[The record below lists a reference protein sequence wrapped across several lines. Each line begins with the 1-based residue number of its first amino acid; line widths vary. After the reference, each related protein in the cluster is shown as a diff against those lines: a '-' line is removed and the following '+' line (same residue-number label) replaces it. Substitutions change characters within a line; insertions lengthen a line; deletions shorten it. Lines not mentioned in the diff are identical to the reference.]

1 MNFSSTLL
9 NWYNKNKRELPWRK
23 TKNPYK
29 IWLSEII
36 LQQTRVNQG
45 LKYYKNFIRKF
56 PNILSLAKATED
68 EVLKTWEGLGYY
80 SRARNLHKTA
90 KIIVKDYNSIFPIT
104 YENLLRLPGVGPYT
118 AAAISS
124 ICFNKKEAVVDG
136 NVFRVLSRFFNI
148 KTPINSTKGKK
159 QFALK
164 AKEILPTSNY
174 GDYNQS
180 IMEFGALWCTP
191 HSPNC
196 KQCVLKSKCKSF
208 ENNNV
213 NMLPVKESSHKLKNR
228 FFEYFLIEKNGCLLV
243 KKRIE
248 NDIWKHL
255 YEFPLIEYK
264 IQLKTD
270 NIKQSKKFKLFKSQ
284 LKIDAF
290 YEIKTTIHKLSHQKI
305 HCRFWSTHCFLST
318 EKNMPSSSW
327 IKKDN
332 IHKLAFPRAIQKELN
347 NLL

>member
-1 MNFSSTLL
+1 MNFSNTLL
-9 NWYNKNKRELPWRK
+9 NWYNKNKRKLPWRK

-45 LKYYKNFIRKF
+45 LKYYEDFIHKF
-56 PNILSLAKATED
+56 PNILFLAKSSED
-68 EVLKTWEGLGYY
+68 KVLKTWEGLGYY

-90 KIIVKDYNSIFPIT
+90 KIIVKEYNSKFPRN
-104 YENLLRLPGVGPYT
+104 YEDLLKLPGIGPYT

-136 NVFRVLSRFFNI
+136 NVFRVLSRFFDI

-164 AKEILPTSNY
+164 AKEILPEGNY

-180 IMEFGALWCTP
+180 IMEFGALCCTP
-191 HSPNC
+191 YSPNC
-196 KQCVLKSKCKSF
+196 KQCVLKSECISF
-208 ENNNV
+208 KKNNV
-213 NMLPVKESSHKLKNR
+213 NMLPVKESSRKLKNR
-228 FFEYFLIEKNGCLLV
+228 FFEYFLVERNGFFLI
-243 KKRIE
+243 KKRTE
-248 NDIWKHL
+248 SDIWKHL
-255 YEFPLIEYK
+255 YEFPLLEY
-264 IQLKTD
+264 QLKLSTD
-270 NIKQSKKFKLFKSQ
+270 DIKQSKKFKHFKSK

-305 HCRFWSTHCFLST
+305 NCRFWSTHCLLST
-318 EKNMPSSSW
+318 KKNTPSLKW
-327 IKKDN
+327 IKKEN
-332 IHKLAFPRAIQKELN
+332 LKRIAFPRAIQKELN